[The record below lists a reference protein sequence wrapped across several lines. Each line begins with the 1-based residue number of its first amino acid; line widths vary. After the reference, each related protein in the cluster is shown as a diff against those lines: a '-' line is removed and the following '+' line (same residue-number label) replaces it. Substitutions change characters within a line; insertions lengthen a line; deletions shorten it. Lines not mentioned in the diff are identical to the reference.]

1 MVMKWTSQY
10 SLFCEFT
17 NLLCVESLELKV
29 DDEQPDLLAEEKL
42 DFSGDRWLVLLLG
55 EVWLG
60 AGALN
65 ALFSL
70 DSFLERRTGE

>member
-1 MVMKWTSQY
+1 MVMKWTSQS
-10 SLFCEFT
+10 SLFCKLA

-60 AGALN
+60 AGARN